1 MKLKPYVRT
10 LSLAFFAATA
20 VQAHAQT
27 AYTWDGGANDKER
40 FSQAANWN
48 PNGLPVFGDTATILA
63 GANVAALTGGSLGG
77 ASYFIDDVGS
87 SLTSSSS
94 NGNNLQ
100 TDINLDGTT
109 KLTLNAG
116 TISWGRMFVLGS
128 TAGLFV
134 NGGTFT
140 QSAGKE
146 FFVQNGGTARVAGGQ
161 FNTELF
167 RGAVDATST
176 FLLSSGSVNVGSL
189 GFNAVNSMEISGGMM
204 TVAAI
209 SVWDGQIDF
218 TGLGGSLT
226 VTGYDEADFINEY
239 NQGDLRILGSN
250 TEPFSNNFT
259 VVGDTLTAVPEPSAI
274 ALLALGLGGLGIY
287 SLRRRRCI
295 S

>member
-1 MKLKPYVRT
+1 MKQNLKTT
-10 LSLAFFAATA
+10 LVASALVSMVSLGHSASL
-20 VQAHAQT
+20 
-27 AYTWDGGANDKER
+27 TWDGGANDKER

-48 PNGLPVFGDTATILA
+48 PNKLPVFGDTATVQA

-87 SLTSSSS
+87 SLTSSNS
-94 NGNNLQ
+94 GGTNLQ
-100 TDINLDGTT
+100 TDINLNGTT
-109 KLTLNAG
+109 NLTLNAG
-116 TISWGRMFVLGS
+116 TISWSRMFVLGS

-239 NQGDLRILGSN
+239 TQGDLRFFGSN
-250 TEPFSNNFT
+250 ATPFSNNFT
-259 VVGDTLTAVPEPSAI
+259 VVGDTLTAVPEPGTYAVI
-274 ALLALGLGGLGIY
+274 GLGLLALAIK
-287 SLRRRRCI
+287 RRRMKMQQA
-295 S
+295 